1 MPYDCALMTVTGF
14 GARLR
19 AARDRL
25 GLTRAAVAAELGCN
39 MSTLKRWENGD
50 YEPSIATLARLAD
63 LYGVTVNHLV
73 HGTKNGNAA

>member
-1 MPYDCALMTVTGF
+1 MALPGF
-14 GARLR
+14 SDRLR

-25 GLTRAAVAAELGCN
+25 GLTREQVATRLRCN
-39 MSTLKRWENGD
+39 VSTLKRWENGD

-63 LYGVTVNHLV
+63 LYGVTANYLI